1 MTTGPMVGSTDPL
14 ETAPE
19 IATSDTPADPANST
33 PPTPTDPKGPART
46 WSLQR
51 EWSRAFVFMLL
62 ALILGATVTI
72 VGVRAVVHQ
81 LESTAGQVRLESRTA
96 ATLAAAVDDHEQLG
110 HQLLSG
116 APVNR
121 EAFVLQQRDISDLF
135 GHAAGVLPEENGM
148 QSALR
153 EARQDWQAALAARGL
168 WGDQVL
174 ELKGNRVAET
184 PAFAAASKGV
194 RDKLIGIQSS
204 SLEALDRGLVD
215 TGDLEQLL
223 IVARTGLL
231 AVAIGAT
238 LYFRRRMVKDLMR
251 PVNSLRRGVHK
262 LQAGDYSHRIDIARR
277 DELGELATAFNGMAA
292 ALQDSHRTLTHRA
305 THDALT
311 GLANRA
317 ALTERLAGSFA
328 SGSDLRT
335 QHEGLLFI
343 DIDDF
348 KDVNDSFGHEGGDE
362 LLVQLAARLRASV
375 RSHDMVARLGGDE
388 FAVVV
393 LDNDD
398 GTPATGPVA
407 ERIYETLSEPF
418 FIGDHPLT
426 VSVSIGVAQRSAE
439 TADAA
444 ELLRQADSAMYA
456 AKHGGKARYEVYSR
470 EGNQPKRQVR
480 PSLSRQSTDSSS

>member
-1 MTTGPMVGSTDPL
+1 
-14 ETAPE
+14 
-19 IATSDTPADPANST
+19 
-33 PPTPTDPKGPART
+33 
-46 WSLQR
+46 
-51 EWSRAFVFMLL
+51 MLL
-62 ALILGATVTI
+62 ALVLGAIVTI

-81 LESTAGQVRLESRTA
+81 METTAGRLQLESGKVAQV
-96 ATLAAAVDDHEQLG
+96 AAAVDDHEQLG
-110 HQLLSG
+110 HQLLAD

-121 EAFVLQQRDISDLF
+121 QAFMLQQKDISDKF
-135 GHAAGVLPEENGM
+135 DKAAEVLADPEDSGI
-148 QSALR
+148 QSALLG
-153 EARQDWQAALAARGL
+153 ARQDWQAALAARGL

-174 ELKGNRVAET
+174 ELDGNHVAET

-194 RDKLIGIQSS
+194 RDQLAGIQRS
-204 SLEALDRGLVD
+204 SLATLDRGLVD

-223 IVARTGLL
+223 LIARTGLL
-231 AVAIGAT
+231 ILAVGAT

-305 THDALT
+305 THDTLT

-317 ALTERLAGSFA
+317 ALTERLAASFET
-328 SGSDLRT
+328 GSDLRT
-335 QHEGLLFI
+335 RHEGLLFI

-348 KDVNDSFGHEGGDE
+348 KDVNDSFGHEGGDD
-362 LLVQLAARLRASV
+362 LLIQLAARLRASV

-398 GTPATGPVA
+398 GSPATGPVA

-418 FIGDHPLT
+418 LIGDHPLT
-426 VSVSIGVAQRSAE
+426 VSVSMGVAQRSAE

-456 AKHGGKARYEVYSR
+456 AKLGGKARYEVYNA
-470 EGNQPKRQVR
+470 EGNQPKRHVHPVR
-480 PSLSRQSTDSSS
+480 SKQGSDTAGW